1 MERRD
6 RRNAKE
12 LIAILEEAGQEIP
25 NELVTLA
32 EKYEAFREREAEARK
47 TFGRSFQGGGGS
59 GCYNCGMDGHQSRD
73 CPSGG
78 RGGRGA
84 GGGSCFNCGMTGH
97 LSRNCSEPRRSR

>member
-6 RRNAKE
+6 RKSAKE

-47 TFGRSFQGGGGS
+47 NFGRSFQGGN

-73 CPSGG
+73 CPTGG
-78 RGGRGA
+78 RGGGRG
-84 GGGSCFNCGMTGH
+84 GGGSGCFNCGKPGH
-97 LSRNCSEPRRSR
+97 LSRNCPEPRRGR